1 MNLTGRCVICP
12 AISAHAT
19 RHGVT
24 GTLSTSWHA
33 ALWLGSGIDVH
44 AATVGMAYDP
54 GAVELPA
61 RRTCVWK
68 VLLVVA
74 AVWFWMTVYTFS
86 LLPEQQVAAMRE
98 RAARTGTPP
107 RHLVVLSHGMHG
119 ACARLR
125 VPTLFVTD
133 VLLGEQATPLQC
145 GT

>member
-1 MNLTGRCVICP
+1 MEVERENESHWAVCHLPCDFRTTVSRTHTQHELARCPVV
-12 AISAHAT
+12 
-19 RHGVT
+19 GK
-24 GTLSTSWHA
+24 LHA
-33 ALWLGSGIDVH
+33 AI
-44 AATVGMAYDP
+44 VGMAYDP
-54 GAVELPA
+54 GALELPA

>member
-1 MNLTGRCVICP
+1 MNLTGPCVICP

-86 LLPEQQVAAMRE
+86 LLPEQQVAAMHE
-98 RAARTGTPP
+98 RAARTGKPP

-133 VLLGEQATPLQC
+133 VLLGEQASPLQC